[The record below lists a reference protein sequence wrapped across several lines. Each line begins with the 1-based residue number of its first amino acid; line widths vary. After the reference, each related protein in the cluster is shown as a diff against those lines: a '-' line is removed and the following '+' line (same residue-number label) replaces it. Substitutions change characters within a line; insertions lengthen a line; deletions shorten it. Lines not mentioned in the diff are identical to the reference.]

1 MGLAP
6 PPALGGGN
14 PSLQSRHRLGGRL
27 GRDLGAAAVRG
38 RRARLHLGPD
48 QRVAGALGG
57 DPRRAGSGRL
67 RQSQSAHRRDARLR
81 GDPGRGAEWDQR
93 DSGESG
99 AAAHGRGL
107 RPDPPALGVA
117 AHGGP
122 DGPPAYP
129 SRLVE
134 VVPDRSRRDDET
146 TSDSLAVRV
155 LGIATPSKDIGASY
169 SALVVL
175 AASALVAILRS
186 VVAADKIKRMK
197 RKRAPT

>member
-1 MGLAP
+1 MGVAAP
-6 PPALGGGN
+6 ASFGGGDPALQ
-14 PSLQSRHRLGGRL
+14 PRHRLGGGF
-27 GRDLGAAAVRG
+27 GRDLGAAAVCG
-38 RRARLHLGPD
+38 RRARVHLGSD
-48 QRVAGALGG
+48 QRVAGALGS
-57 DPRRAGSGRL
+57 DPSGAGSGRL
-67 RQSQSAHRRDARLR
+67 RQSQSAHRRDARFR
-81 GDPGRGAEWDQR
+81 GDPSRGAEWDQR
-93 DSGESG
+93 NGRESG

-155 LGIATPSKDIGASY
+155 LGIATPSKGMGTSY

-186 VVAADKIKRMK
+186 VVATGKIKRVN